1 MEDWKRLVNILDQ
14 MHSNYQEKAVFVLLD
29 SWSRDCQL
37 PKNKQN
43 NLLWDVPNF
52 SSRDIEK

>member
-37 PKNKQN
+37 PKNKQKN
-43 NLLWDVPNF
+43 YEMCQTFHLGT
-52 SSRDIEK
+52 